1 MRKVAILDDCSF
13 ARNAMNHLVNES
25 VDMTCSLMTDDCSVL
40 LTAFKAGIPMND
52 IVTYVKPGGFD
63 IVKVLN
69 ILMRSASPPRIIS
82 MVDDGDILMLRL
94 LHAIGGNFIVSRQGA
109 VNELHNIL
117 QCHLLSHYISYKLQ
131 LAIQKHPPHPLRL
144 TESMTLDGAQILTA
158 TESEILIDLLQG
170 KSTKLVARKRLIS
183 EKTIS
188 THKLNALRKL
198 RLKNLNAF
206 FI

>member
-1 MRKVAILDDCSF
+1 
-13 ARNAMNHLVNES
+13 
-25 VDMTCSLMTDDCSVL
+25 
-40 LTAFKAGIPMND
+40 
-52 IVTYVKPGGFD
+52 
-63 IVKVLN
+63 
-69 ILMRSASPPRIIS
+69 

-94 LHAIGGNFIVSRQGA
+94 PHAIGGNFIVSRQGA

-117 QCHLLSHYISYKLQ
+117 QCHLLNHYISYKLQ
-131 LAIQKHPPHPLRL
+131 LAIQKHHPHPLWL
-144 TESMTLDGAQILTA
+144 TEAMTLDGTQILTA

-170 KSTKLVARKRLIS
+170 KSTKFVATKRLIS